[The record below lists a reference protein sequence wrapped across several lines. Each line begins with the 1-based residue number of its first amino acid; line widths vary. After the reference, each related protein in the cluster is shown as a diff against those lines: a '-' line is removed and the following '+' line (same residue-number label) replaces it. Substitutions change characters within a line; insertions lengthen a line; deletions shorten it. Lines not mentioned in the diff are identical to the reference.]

1 MDDHKHV
8 NTDNARSEDQKSALG
23 KIKEGNFCPF
33 CSREYMETEHPHPII
48 LENDYW
54 FATKNR
60 WQYEGAKVHLLL
72 VYKGGHLTHPKE
84 ISDGAWMN
92 LREITNQLCD
102 QFSIPGGTFLM
113 RFGDSQY
120 TGATVTHL
128 HAQIVSG
135 SGDPDTDPILAR
147 VG

>member
-1 MDDHKHV
+1 MDDREHV
-8 NTDNARSEDQKSALG
+8 NTNNARLEDQKNALD
-23 KIKEGNFCPF
+23 KIRDGNFCPF

-48 LENDYW
+48 LENDHW

-72 VYKGGHLTHPKE
+72 VYKGDHITHTKE
-84 ISDGAWMN
+84 LSDKAWTS
-92 LREITNQLCD
+92 LREITNRLCD
-102 QFSIPGGTFLM
+102 QFSIPGGTFIM

-135 SGDPDTDPILAR
+135 PGESGADPILVR